1 MGAKTS
7 DSARSQTHTASEAAR
22 NRVREREKQL
32 IVTMKSFLW
41 RKKGRG
47 GCKFNGWGEVGGG
60 GEQGRGFGNK
70 VTVCYA

>member
-47 GCKFNGWGEVGGG
+47 GANSMGGVRWGG